1 MTRPARI
8 AHRAPRSLAKVGSNG
23 REVAAASY
31 RRRSRST
38 SIRDPSELLPPP
50 GTRLGLRQSFKEY
63 GSFAGGAVATKRTVL
78 RPGPEPYVL
87 RPPLAG
93 RAGRF
98 PAARTRRRTRPRP
111 PRRGRQRKRCYC
123 PFALRGR
130 SPPGER
136 FY

>member
-1 MTRPARI
+1 MTRLTRI
-8 AHRAPRSLAKVGSNG
+8 APRASRSLAKGRLNWTRGSG
-23 REVAAASY
+23 SIVQASLTFGVDSRSLGAFAAARY
-31 RRRSRST
+31 PLGITAIVQRVR
-38 SIRDPSELLPPP
+38 EL
-50 GTRLGLRQSFKEY
+50 
-63 GSFAGGAVATKRTVL
+63 AGRAVATKRTVL

-111 PRRGRQRKRCYC
+111 PRRGRQRERCYC